1 MVVLPLSK
9 QKLPYPE
16 LDPKTP
22 NSSNSEFAPTV
33 MSSEVA
39 PTSTAYLPDS
49 PSTEF
54 QCRREQPRKKIII
67 PESDSGEDVSH
78 PIGKIRLRLQIS
90 PTTKSHSTNPE
101 TNNTEHNTMAN
112 YCPPS
117 HNESNLDEMHIDDEG
132 QSLEKGNSHST
143 LTPLLSSCT
152 SVISMDAEKSCH
164 PLQTT
169 TPKTILPCALEISI
183 PPSHKKYS
191 DSRASS
197 DSSSESSSDN
207 VVRDSSRKS
216 STDKVALDSPPSINP
231 PKTQHSQLQAS
242 PTINTVTKN
251 TSLTITTVTKNTPP
265 PNPNQPNDN
274 QGTRVKPTEL
284 RVAAQKGRSE
294 RRQAQKVQLVVKLKL
309 NPLELDTY
317 DLYADPIL
325 MRVSD
330 IMIKPNTWRQ
340 RQSANEVLE
349 HDQIGGNTQ
358 MEFGFY
364 TKDMLVKCVHQL
376 VSSLKHNETINCDEE
391 DYVLFVDSGKWEELQ
406 KVTADRTK
414 FNQLLAECPRLSQL
428 SATHPY
434 FNVNNFN
441 MDVLTEPINYR
452 LGGEFRSGSWFS
464 LNQLMCRS
472 TSQLPYHE
480 GDFKSHTQFSL
491 ARLQNLTHDA
501 TRSVHGLVMPASDE
515 KGSDNKNH
523 QTQGSQAALNFL
535 VTILKGLGAGP
546 RKSEPQIIVV
556 SKDSILIHI
565 YEMLLGI
572 LLIYEGFKC
581 KSDEIPLDST
591 GLPEFRKKGKGKSND
606 DDLGEGR
613 FDGQF
618 LINHGEE
625 WRFMKQRCIGILA
638 LFLLFG
644 FQGWLGCFKNRKQY
658 TYGDIYSLFT
668 IPFGMSCRNLS
679 ILSPPTIPGQH
690 TPWRHLNGFVADL
703 L

>member
-22 NSSNSEFAPTV
+22 NSSNSEFTPTV

-132 QSLEKGNSHST
+132 QN
-143 LTPLLSSCT
+143 
-152 SVISMDAEKSCH
+152 
-164 PLQTT
+164 
-169 TPKTILPCALEISI
+169 
-183 PPSHKKYS
+183 
-191 DSRASS
+191 
-197 DSSSESSSDN
+197 SSSESSSDN

-325 MRVSD
+325 MKD

-414 FNQLLAECPRLSQL
+414 FNQLLAESLFKGPRLSQL

-491 ARLQNLTHDA
+491 ARLQNLTH
-501 TRSVHGLVMPASDE
+501 M
-515 KGSDNKNH
+515 
-523 QTQGSQAALNFL
+523 QL

-606 DDLGEGR
+606 DDLGEGSSIR
-613 FDGQF
+613 TETSTPF
-618 LINHGEE
+618 
-625 WRFMKQRCIGILA
+625 
-638 LFLLFG
+638 
-644 FQGWLGCFKNRKQY
+644 
-658 TYGDIYSLFT
+658 SLF
-668 IPFGMSCRNLS
+668 PLACPAE
-679 ILSPPTIPGQH
+679 ILVFC
-690 TPWRHLNGFVADL
+690 HLQPYLDNIHHGVT
-703 L
+703 

>member
-1 MVVLPLSK
+1 M
-9 QKLPYPE
+9 QK
-16 LDPKTP
+16 
-22 NSSNSEFAPTV
+22 
-33 MSSEVA
+33 
-39 PTSTAYLPDS
+39 
-49 PSTEF
+49 
-54 QCRREQPRKKIII
+54 
-67 PESDSGEDVSH
+67 
-78 PIGKIRLRLQIS
+78 
-90 PTTKSHSTNPE
+90 
-101 TNNTEHNTMAN
+101 
-112 YCPPS
+112 
-117 HNESNLDEMHIDDEG
+117 NL
-132 QSLEKGNSHST
+132 
-143 LTPLLSSCT
+143 
-152 SVISMDAEKSCH
+152 CH

-325 MRVSD
+325 MKD

-414 FNQLLAECPRLSQL
+414 FNQLLAESLFKGPRLSQL

-491 ARLQNLTHDA
+491 ARLQNLTHNA